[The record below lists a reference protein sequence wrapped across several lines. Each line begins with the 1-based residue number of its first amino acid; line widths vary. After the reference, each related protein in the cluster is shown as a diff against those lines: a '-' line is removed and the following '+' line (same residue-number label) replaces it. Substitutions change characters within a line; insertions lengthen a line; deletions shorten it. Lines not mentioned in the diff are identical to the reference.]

1 MPKFSPAQ
9 RRYNKRVLVLSLAYA
24 LLLFGAVWLFRFG
37 HAPGGPARWVLA
49 LLPALPIVGIFAA
62 MGRYLG
68 EENDEYLRMVEIR
81 KALIAT
87 GLTLAVTTC
96 IGFLQAFDLVP
107 RIDLYWAAI
116 LWFAGLGVGG
126 CVQRLGR

>member
-9 RRYNKRVLVLSLAYA
+9 RRYNKRVILLSLAYA
-24 LLLFGAVWLFRFG
+24 LALFGAVWLFRFG
-37 HAPGGPARWVLA
+37 HAPGGPARWLLA

-68 EENDEYLRMVEIR
+68 EESDEYLRMVEVR

-87 GLTLAVTTC
+87 GLTLAITTC
-96 IGFLQAFDLVP
+96 LGFLQSFDLVP
-107 RIDLYWAAI
+107 RIDFYWVAI
-116 LWFAGLGVGG
+116 LWFGGLGVGG
-126 CVQRLGR
+126 CVQRLAR